1 MLPMMT
7 NGRLFDHSIAGAG
20 TRCLTPETRHNPN
33 VIMRRRVP
41 VGCDGLWAVGWE
53 PEVLTVCGNPVMV
66 DTAIMLGAEWVP
78 GHRTATCRCHAPWTP
93 ATGVS
98 FSGVGLEGGECVL

>member
-1 MLPMMT
+1 MAGCRHALP
-7 NGRLFDHSIAGAG
+7 D
-20 TRCLTPETRHNPN
+20 TRDQAQPKCNHETERQ
-33 VIMRRRVP
+33 
-41 VGCDGLWAVGWE
+41 CQWAVGWE

-78 GHRTATCRCHAPWTP
+78 GHTTATCRCHAPWTP

-98 FSGVGLEGGECVL
+98 FSGVLLEGGECVL